1 VKERRPLMEN
11 EIIKQ
16 IRSEAADIFKSSVE
30 AVNPYHAVK
39 RFVRV
44 EGERLV
50 VGTEDQATVELD
62 LSVYD
67 RILLV
72 GGGKATAPMAKAM
85 EELLGERINKGLIN
99 VKYGFGAVLALTE
112 ITEANHPLPDSSGVK
127 GTTKILGEMGDVHQ

>member
-1 VKERRPLMEN
+1 MEN

-16 IRSEAADIFKSSVE
+16 IRSEATDIFKSSVE

-62 LSVYD
+62 LSGYD

-72 GGGKATAPMAKAM
+72 G
-85 EELLGERINKGLIN
+85 EERQRPLWPRLWKS
-99 VKYGFGAVLALTE
+99 FLARGSTR
-112 ITEANHPLPDSSGVK
+112 G
-127 GTTKILGEMGDVHQ
+127 